1 MEPNY
6 SDAKLFVE
14 TLYEHETLT
23 FQTASKNEDI
33 KPRFKHGTLDQHWD
47 WLVNQN
53 ALGANVYIMVNEG
66 DGKGR
71 RLHNVK
77 AIISTLVDQDG
88 GPIDPVLSCDLKPN
102 IITETS
108 EGRHQGLWRVRR
120 TPDHWRE
127 CRYETLQRSLA
138 SNRG

>member
-6 SDAKLFVE
+6 SDAKLFIK
-14 TLYEHETLT
+14 TLYEQETLT

-47 WLVNQN
+47 WLVDQN
-53 ALGANVYIMVNEG
+53 ALGANIYIMVNEG

-77 AIISTLVDQDG
+77 AITSTLVDLDG
-88 GPIDPVLSCDLKPN
+88 SPIDPVLSCDLKPN

-108 EGRHQGLWRVRR
+108 EGRYQGLWRFHPN
-120 TPDHWRE
+120 TGH
-127 CRYETLQRSLA
+127 QRQPVFI
-138 SNRG
+138 G